1 MKRRLIALLLV
12 FALLCPLLAVGAAAD
27 YTVYITD
34 TGEKYHNYGCR
45 YLSESCRPISASSAR
60 AMGYTPCSV
69 CNAPVAEPEQTGF
82 VDVAPN
88 KYYSEAVDWA
98 VEKGITNGL
107 DKSHF
112 GPQQAC
118 TRGQIVTFL
127 WRAAGEPTVDAG
139 MTFDDVHYGDYC
151 YNAVRWA
158 VKNGI
163 TKGTSSTKFSPQQ
176 PCTRGQVVTFL
187 YRAEGSPDV
196 GNVCRFSDVAE
207 DSFCRSAVIWAVA
220 NNITNG
226 KTETTFAPSEICN
239 RAQIVTFLYRF
250 YNQPTPTPTPTPT
263 PAPTPTT
270 PVSSDHIVS
279 GKLPYPC
286 PEPLSCVPAPEDE
299 ATHDNV
305 LALLDNYCPNG
316 AYILRATEIE
326 GDNFMTWMENEAL
339 LDCIGTAVHEQ
350 SHGYTSH
357 NMSYNGTWV
366 MAYYTGEGKHIKVP
380 QTETYLSEEMAAQ
393 IPEELRT
400 FRYDTYVGKGA
411 VVSANKRGIYGLM
424 NEFTAYCWDT
434 ITNNSMYEYYLT
446 QEQTEEN
453 WLNYVKISSSQYYA
467 YSEFKYYILSYMLYA
482 KENYPNIYE
491 QTMNNRALLDAFRI
505 IEARYRGAVE
515 QYFANLDRLETYLKD
530 NGIRVFRDKDMF
542 YIGYFGY
549 GTFED
554 KYYNLLENAMKAP
567 EYVQMYKLMT
577 K

>member
-1 MKRRLIALLLV
+1 MHTRPDSDLPLARSRR
-12 FALLCPLLAVGAAAD
+12 AD
-27 YTVYITD
+27 
-34 TGEKYHNYGCR
+34 GRCR
-45 YLSESCRPISASSAR
+45 D
-60 AMGYTPCSV
+60 
-69 CNAPVAEPEQTGF
+69 
-82 VDVAPN
+82 DV
-88 KYYSEAVDWA
+88 
-98 VEKGITNGL
+98 
-107 DKSHF
+107 
-112 GPQQAC
+112 
-118 TRGQIVTFL
+118 
-127 WRAAGEPTVDAG
+127 
-139 MTFDDVHYGDYC
+139 DDVHYGDYC

-196 GNVCRFSDVAE
+196 GNVCRFSDVAD

-250 YNQPTPTPTPTPT
+250 YNQSTPTPTPTPT

-270 PVSSDHIVS
+270 PVSSDYIVS

-286 PEPLSCVPAPEDE
+286 PEPLSCVPTPEDE

-380 QTETYLSEEMAAQ
+380 QTETYLSEEMAVQ

-446 QEQTEEN
+446 QELTEEN